1 MIRDECRLRI
11 AVFLSEYLD
20 ATSGSILLQ
29 SDAELTDGIEML
41 IDHEIFSKSELK
53 KECMKKY
60 STFIPDRLF
69 GKYADRK
76 EKSHD
81 R

>member
-41 IDHEIFSKSELK
+41 IDYDVFSKEELK
-53 KECMKKY
+53 KECLKKC
-60 STFIPDRLF
+60 SVFIPDYLF

-76 EKSHD
+76 KK
-81 R
+81 